1 MVKNPL
7 LVRVRDMMRKRALL
21 AGSNNLGDT
30 MVPLGGVIM
39 LALIGTAI
47 LLGLLSAQI
56 ERNADAY
63 LHRVVNGALLRE
75 RAAVGDAVMA
85 SARWDDAVGH
95 VYGDFDSEWA
105 ESNLATEVADSYV
118 LDVRGRTIWSAA
130 GSELPRRAPRLPLD
144 QALDLPVLH
153 ELMTA
158 LPQGHRAA
166 LDERKAVVRFVR
178 LQGQAAILGV
188 RAITP
193 WKDVAHLPSGDVR
206 YLVLTKPID
215 AKLLA
220 DMSRT
225 NQLPLRWNVGTTGDT
240 ENGIR
245 VKDVTGRVLGQVEW
259 RRSSSGAK
267 ALRQIMPAVAIIVL
281 TFLAMSG
288 WLAWRLM
295 AAHRALRKQVQLSRD
310 AESEARSAAEQA
322 SKALVQAEAARQ
334 ALAASA
340 DQVAAEERRHQEELR
355 RNGRVIA
362 EALERSMALLVTQL
376 FETAAALEHSADD
389 TMRTIDEQQ
398 RHVDTVTAR
407 ARDTAGSAQAI
418 AATIDDLTASI
429 GAFTGT
435 AYDIRE
441 SAASASGQSAAA
453 HHANDNLRRH
463 VGSVNEATKL
473 IAEITGQTNLLA
485 LNATIEAARAGEA
498 GRGFVVVAN
507 EVKALAAQTAQTTR
521 EIQARADGIEQAA
534 EQTFALVGSVDTV
547 LASLVETIG
556 AAASSAQQ
564 QLASVEDIQRVS
576 RSVALD
582 AGATNQAVDAISHAL
597 RHSAQA
603 AAATRAQG
611 AAVRQ
616 GVEQVQAEFGRLIE
630 ALKAA

>member
-1 MVKNPL
+1 MIFL
-7 LVRVRDMMRKRALL
+7 IA
-21 AGSNNLGDT
+21 SNFINT
-30 MVPLGGVIM
+30 
-39 LALIGTAI
+39 
-47 LLGLLSAQI
+47 SI
-56 ERNADAY
+56 EGWFK
-63 LHRVVNGALLRE
+63 VQVE
-75 RAAVGDAVMA
+75 R
-85 SARWDDAVGH
+85 
-95 VYGDFDSEWA
+95 
-105 ESNLATEVADSYV
+105 
-118 LDVRGRTIWSAA
+118 
-130 GSELPRRAPRLPLD
+130 PLD

-158 LPQGHRAA
+158 LPQSHRAA

-225 NQLPLRWNVGTTGDT
+225 NQLPLRWNIGTTGDT

-267 ALRQIMPAVAIIVL
+267 ALRQIMPAVAIIVV

-453 HHANDNLRRH
+453 HHANDPCPCLGACGITHRKR
-463 VGSVNEATKL
+463 ERATL
-473 IAEITGQTNLLA
+473 DGIPG
-485 LNATIEAARAGEA
+485 RACDS
-498 GRGFVVVAN
+498 GRGPGCRVVTPCPCN
-507 EVKALAAQTAQTTR
+507 CGRWGSGNTR
-521 EIQARADGIEQAA
+521 RKGEC
-534 EQTFALVGSVDTV
+534 S
-547 LASLVETIG
+547 
-556 AAASSAQQ
+556 
-564 QLASVEDIQRVS
+564 
-576 RSVALD
+576 
-582 AGATNQAVDAISHAL
+582 
-597 RHSAQA
+597 
-603 AAATRAQG
+603 
-611 AAVRQ
+611 
-616 GVEQVQAEFGRLIE
+616 GR
-630 ALKAA
+630 

>member
-1 MVKNPL
+1 ML
-7 LVRVRDMMRKRALL
+7 RRRALL

-30 MVPLGGVIM
+30 MVPLGGVIL
-39 LALIGTAI
+39 LAIIGTAI

-56 ERNADAY
+56 ESNADAY

-75 RAAVGDAVMA
+75 RAALADAVMA
-85 SARWDDAVGH
+85 SARWDDAVDH
-95 VYGDFDSEWA
+95 VYGDFDREWA
-105 ESNLATEVADSYV
+105 ESNLATEVADAYV
-118 LDVRGRTIWSAA
+118 LDVRGRTIWAAA
-130 GSELPRRAPRLPLD
+130 GSELPRRAPRQPLD
-144 QALDLPVLH
+144 RALALPVLH
-153 ELMTA
+153 DVMAA
-158 LPQGHRAA
+158 LPQSHRAA
-166 LDERKAVVRFVR
+166 LGERQAIVRFAR
-178 LQGQAAILGV
+178 LQGQAVILAV

-193 WKDVAHLPSGDVR
+193 WKDVARLPSGDLR

-215 AKLLA
+215 ATLLA

-225 NQLPLRWNVGTTGDT
+225 NQLALKWNVGTTGDS
-240 ENGIR
+240 ESGIR
-245 VKDVTGRVLGQVEW
+245 VKDITGQVLGQVEW
-259 RRSSSGAK
+259 RRSSAGAK
-267 ALRQIMPAVAIIVL
+267 ALRQIIPAMASIIL

-288 WLAWRLM
+288 WLAWRLV
-295 AAHRALRKQVQLSRD
+295 AAHGALRKQVQLSRD
-310 AESEARSAAEQA
+310 AESEARTAAQQA
-322 SKALVQAEAARQ
+322 SDALVQAEAARR

-340 DQVAAEERRHQEELR
+340 DQVATEERRHQEELR

-362 EALERSMALLVTQL
+362 EALERSMAVLVARL

-418 AATIDDLTASI
+418 TATIDELTALI

-441 SAASASGQSAAA
+441 SAATASGQSAAA
-453 HHANDNLRRH
+453 HYANDNLRRH

-498 GRGFVVVAN
+498 GRGFVIVAN

-547 LASLVETIG
+547 LASLVEAIG
-556 AAASSAQQ
+556 VAASSAQQ

-582 AGATNQAVDAISHAL
+582 AGATNQAVDAISDAL
-597 RHSAQA
+597 RYSVQA
-603 AAATRAQG
+603 AATTRAQG

>member
-95 VYGDFDSEWA
+95 VYGDFDRQWA

-130 GSELPRRAPRLPLD
+130 GSELPRRARRLPLD

-158 LPQGHRAA
+158 LPQSHRAA

-288 WLAWRLM
+288 WLAWRRIGPC
-295 AAHRALRKQVQLSRD
+295 ASRSSCRAMRKVKRAPPPNRPARRWCRLKRPGRRWPPAPIRSR
-310 AESEARSAAEQA
+310 
-322 SKALVQAEAARQ
+322 
-334 ALAASA
+334 
-340 DQVAAEERRHQEELR
+340 R
-355 RNGRVIA
+355 RNG
-362 EALERSMALLVTQL
+362 
-376 FETAAALEHSADD
+376 
-389 TMRTIDEQQ
+389 
-398 RHVDTVTAR
+398 
-407 ARDTAGSAQAI
+407 
-418 AATIDDLTASI
+418 
-429 GAFTGT
+429 
-435 AYDIRE
+435 DIRK
-441 SAASASGQSAAA
+441 
-453 HHANDNLRRH
+453 NC
-463 VGSVNEATKL
+463 
-473 IAEITGQTNLLA
+473 
-485 LNATIEAARAGEA
+485 
-498 GRGFVVVAN
+498 
-507 EVKALAAQTAQTTR
+507 
-521 EIQARADGIEQAA
+521 
-534 EQTFALVGSVDTV
+534 
-547 LASLVETIG
+547 
-556 AAASSAQQ
+556 
-564 QLASVEDIQRVS
+564 
-576 RSVALD
+576 
-582 AGATNQAVDAISHAL
+582 GATVA
-597 RHSAQA
+597 
-603 AAATRAQG
+603 
-611 AAVRQ
+611 
-616 GVEQVQAEFGRLIE
+616 
-630 ALKAA
+630 